1 MCQLNYKG
9 ANFNMSQG
17 KQRSKSQIIGDR
29 AVGIL
34 KNLFPTEWVI
44 REYSPD
50 YGIDLAVELF
60 EEYNN
65 YYMTTGEHV
74 YFQVKGTEKLDKGK
88 LKIYERMNVEKS
100 YIEKDF
106 YKEIDVVKFHIDTAL
121 LGTVEKM
128 GSAVPVLL
136 TIVDITNNT
145 VYFVCLN
152 DYIEKIIIPTNPDY
166 ILQDKLLINIPISNA
181 IKCSEDCVPIR
192 WYAKRAKL
200 FALFSKVNYQNHEL
214 EYFSDETLIT
224 DILHFAK
231 IIRRFDAWSASKYFF
246 PLKDVQNELDYFLKN
261 GTTPMAGQAI
271 KKFKEWGED
280 VDEECWETNHC
291 FHKEF
296 SLVESQN
303 AMQLRTLWARIC
315 NCGFIL
321 EDLAKEWFLPT
332 FAGLI
337 TQ

>member
-1 MCQLNYKG
+1 
-9 ANFNMSQG
+9 MSQG

-34 KNLFPTEWVI
+34 RNLFPTEWVI
-44 REYSPD
+44 REYAPD
-50 YGIDLAVELF
+50 YGIDLSVELF
-60 EEYNN
+60 EEYKDN
-65 YYMTTGEHV
+65 YITTGEHV

-88 LKIYERMNVEKS
+88 IKVYERMNVEKS
-100 YIEKDF
+100 YIEKKF
-106 YKEIDVVKFHIDTAL
+106 YKEIDVVKFNIDTAL

-136 TIVDITNNT
+136 MVVDIIDNAA
-145 VYFVCLN
+145 YFICLN

-166 ILQDKLLINIPISNA
+166 NLQNTLLINIPVINV
-181 IKCSEDCVPIR
+181 IKNYEDCVPIR

-214 EYFSDETLIT
+214 KYFNDETLTI

-246 PLKDVQNELDYFLKN
+246 ELKNVQNELDYFLKK
-261 GTTPMAGQAI
+261 GTTPMAEQVI
-271 KKFKEWGED
+271 KYFKEKGENL
-280 VDEECWETNHC
+280 DEECWETNYC
-291 FHKEF
+291 FQKEL
-296 SLVESQN
+296 SLVDSQN
-303 AMQLRTLWARIC
+303 AMQLRSLWERIC
-315 NCGFIL
+315 NCGFVL

-332 FAGLI
+332 YAGLI
-337 TQ
+337 NKT

>member
-1 MCQLNYKG
+1 
-9 ANFNMSQG
+9 MSQG

-29 AVGIL
+29 AVEIL
-34 KNLFPTEWVI
+34 KNLFPIEWVI
-44 REYSPD
+44 REFTPD

-60 EEYNN
+60 EEYKNN
-65 YYMTTGEHV
+65 YITTGEHV
-74 YFQVKGTEKLDKGK
+74 YFQVKGTEKLNKGK

-100 YIEKDF
+100 YMEKDF
-106 YKEIDVVKFHIDTAL
+106 YKEIEVVKFSIDTAL

-136 TIVDITNNT
+136 VIVDVIDST

-152 DYIEKIIIPTNPDY
+152 DYIEKIVIPSNPNY
-166 ILQDKLLINIPISNA
+166 LLQDTLLINIPISNI
-181 IKCSEDCVPIR
+181 IKSGEDCSPIR

-214 EYFSDETLIT
+214 LYFSDETLTT

-231 IIRRFDAWSASKYFF
+231 IIRRFDAWSASKYFL
-246 PLKDVQNELDYFLKN
+246 PLKDVQDELDYFLKK
-261 GTTPMAGQAI
+261 GTTPMAEQSI
-271 KKFKEWGED
+271 KYFREQGEN
-280 VDEECWETNHC
+280 VYEQCWETNYC
-291 FHKEF
+291 FNKEL
-296 SLVESQN
+296 SLIESEN
-303 AMQLRTLWARIC
+303 ATHLRSLWGRIC

-337 TQ
+337 NQD